1 MNLTQYLE
9 AVALSVLGLMDAPSP
24 EFKGKELLVNDMRNV
39 MRQRIVE
46 YVTWYSGDSDALY
59 NLYNVNN
66 MIEFPTEPYYWKNRR
81 AFYWSK
87 SATDDEVK
95 RTHCGFARDMIDTS
109 VLVCGDPII
118 NVDETQYI
126 NKEQARVYLNNIL
139 EENQFYS
146 IRRKKQMPM
155 TLTEGWGAWKITW
168 NVKAYGK
175 EPVLHYYRAENV
187 RVWRRRNRLLGITFL
202 DWYDDGQGHK
212 YLVAET
218 RVNDPAGCYFRTDY
232 FKGDDSSLSVID
244 RKECPFRVEGDAWSN
259 MPCLFAEPCSYYE
272 DPLHGYEGRSVLEGR
287 LDLLDDLDQAFSQA
301 SNTVRRSTPI
311 ETFDL
316 DYCERDPKTMEPKL
330 PKTFER
336 KYIQIRG
343 KVNSY
348 GEKDIS
354 KPVDVTQPNLNTQLY
369 DEHILTLERTIING
383 HLSPATLGLDVD
395 RKDRAHDDSKRDIA
409 VTLFTRNHLTK
420 EDGKMIT
427 SLMRQLLVAK
437 EFLATGK
444 VTRLPKDWNVD
455 VSFDE
460 FSDQSYESKVETL
473 SSVLVNDGISP
484 EMYVKKVYGNSLSEE
499 DFQREVDWITE
510 NHKNKVQDDQME
522 QNPMMDMEGMQ
533 ESMQEAGNVPSVE
546 E

>member
-1 MNLTQYLE
+1 MNVTQYLE
-9 AVALSVLGLMDAPSP
+9 AMALSVLGLMDAPSP
-24 EFKGKELLVNDMRNV
+24 EFKEKELLVNDMNNV

-46 YVTWYSGDSDALY
+46 YVTWVSGDSDALF

-81 AFYWSK
+81 SFYWAR
-87 SATDDEVK
+87 SATDDDVK

-109 VLVCGDPII
+109 VLVCGDPVITVKEGQSI
-118 NVDETQYI
+118 GGVDAGQC
-126 NKEQARVYLNNIL
+126 LDNIL
-139 EENQFYS
+139 EANDFYS

-175 EPVLHYYRAENV
+175 EPVLSYYRAENV
-187 RVWRRRNRLLGITFL
+187 RVWRRMNRLLGITFL
-202 DWYDDGQGHK
+202 DWYTDGKGHK

-218 RVNDPAGCYFRTDY
+218 RVNDPKGCYFRTDY
-232 FKGDDSSLSVID
+232 FMGDESSLQVID
-244 RKECPFRVEGDAWSN
+244 RDDCPFKCEGDAWKD

-301 SNTVRRSTPI
+301 ANTVRRSTPI

-316 DYCERDPKTMEPKL
+316 DFCERDPKTLEPKL

-343 KVNSY
+343 KANSY
-348 GEKDIS
+348 GEKEVS
-354 KPVDVTQPNLNTQLY
+354 KPVDVTQPSLNTQLY
-369 DEHILTLERTIING
+369 DEHILTLERTIVNG
-383 HLSPATLGLDVD
+383 HLSPATLGLDID
-395 RKDRAHDDSKRDIA
+395 KKDHSKDDSKRDIS

-420 EDGKMIT
+420 EDGKTIK

-444 VTRLPKDWNVD
+444 VTKRPCDWD
-455 VSFDE
+455 VEVAFDE
-460 FSDQSYESKVETL
+460 FSDQSFESKLEAL

-484 EMYVKKVYGNSLSEE
+484 EMYVDKVYGNSISEE
-499 DFQREVDWITE
+499 DRQKEIDWITE
-510 NHKNKVQDDQME
+510 NHKNRTQSDQME
-522 QNPMMDMEGMQ
+522 ANPMEGM
-533 ESMQEAGNVPSVE
+533 EGMPEGMDVPPE
-546 E
+546 EE